1 MPALSAGRA
10 LPPVT
15 VLNMKRRHVL
25 SAVTASAFIDLSA
38 TAAESSNHFLEIR
51 QWRLH
56 NTTEEQP
63 KRLAEYLEIG
73 YGPALGRSGAKLA
86 GALSNFIGADGPYY
100 LTIAEFNS
108 WAAMGES
115 LNAMRSDKAH
125 ESELQKLSA
134 GQGLPFVRVESSLLR
149 CFDAMPAVL
158 ADSSAPPASPRIFE
172 LRTYESQTFATLP
185 RKVGMFNHGEMQI
198 FQRLGMRPVFF
209 GETIVGPKQPNLMYM
224 LSYNDWDAR
233 DRLWKEFSSDPEWKK
248 LSGQPE
254 MKDPQIVSNIS
265 NVILKPL
272 AFSKL
277 R

>member
-1 MPALSAGRA
+1 MFAGRA
-10 LPPVT
+10 HSPVT
-15 VLNMKRRHVL
+15 VVNMKRRHVL
-25 SAVTASAFIDLSA
+25 TTLTGSALIDLSA

-63 KRLAEYLEIG
+63 KRLAEYLEKG
-73 YGPALGRSGAKLA
+73 FGPALERAGAKLA
-86 GALSNFIGADGPYY
+86 GALTNFIGADGPYY
-100 LTIAEFNS
+100 ITVAEFRS
-108 WAAMGES
+108 WAAIGDALSTIRTDE
-115 LNAMRSDKAH
+115 AH
-125 ESELQKLSA
+125 NRELQKLSA

-149 CFDAMPAVL
+149 CFDAMPSVL
-158 ADSSAPPASPRIFE
+158 VDTGAALSTPRIFE
-172 LRTYESQTFATLP
+172 LRTYESQTYATLP
-185 RKVGMFNHGEMQI
+185 RKVGMFNRGEMQI

-224 LSYNDWDAR
+224 LSFNDWDAR
-233 DRLWKEFSSDPEWKK
+233 DRLWKEFGSDPEWKK
-248 LSGQPE
+248 LSGPPE

-272 AFSKL
+272 PFSLL

>member
-1 MPALSAGRA
+1 
-10 LPPVT
+10 
-15 VLNMKRRHVL
+15 LNMKRRHVL

-38 TAAESSNHFLEIR
+38 TAAESSSNHFLEIR

-63 KRLAEYLEIG
+63 KRLAEYLDKG
-73 YGPALGRSGAKLA
+73 FGPALERAGARLA
-86 GALSNFIGADGPYY
+86 GAFSNFIGTDGPYY
-100 LTIAEFNS
+100 ITLAEFRS
-108 WAAMGES
+108 WAVMGEA
-115 LNAMRSDKAH
+115 LNAMRTDEAH
-125 ESELQKLSA
+125 RRELQKLSA

-149 CFDAMPAVL
+149 CFDAMPTVL
-158 ADSSAPPASPRIFE
+158 ADNSAAPASSRIFE

-185 RKVGMFNHGEMQI
+185 RKVDMFNHGEMQI
-198 FQRLGMRPVFF
+198 FRRLGMRPVFF
-209 GETIVGPKQPNLMYM
+209 GETIVGPKQPNLIYM

-233 DRLWKEFSSDPEWKK
+233 DRLWKAFSSDPEWKK
-248 LSGQPE
+248 LSGPPE

-272 AFSKL
+272 PFSGL